1 MDIVPI
7 YKCDAGLDVHQSQ
20 ITHPV
25 AIFAATTPNRSFRGL
40 AV

>member
-7 YKCDAGLDVHQSQ
+7 YKRVIGLDVHPSQ

-25 AIFAATTPNRSFRGL
+25 AVFAATTPHRSSRQL

>member
-7 YKCDAGLDVHQSQ
+7 YKCDIGLDVHPSQ

-25 AIFAATTPNRSFRGL
+25 AVFKATTPHRNSGRL